1 MKTNSIHYG
10 DIGFYTIAM
19 HYGTITFKNF
29 KIILINNGGGIF
41 RILPGHKD
49 SVLIP
54 SLKLHCLTAEHL
66 AKMYGFD
73 YTIASDEQSLSK
85 D

>member
-29 KIILINNGGGIF
+29 KIILINNGGEFSESCRVIKTLF
-41 RILPGHKD
+41 
-49 SVLIP
+49 
-54 SLKLHCLTAEHL
+54 
-66 AKMYGFD
+66 
-73 YTIASDEQSLSK
+73 
-85 D
+85 